1 MSYEADVAQVAES
14 LAQLLASGNTLPPGE
29 LPAVNAARL
38 GVRRLCARVL
48 GDAAPVLPVRVGDG
62 RPDIADLARS
72 PIATLRGLLAKDPPE
87 LVAAGDHRP
96 AKDAAAP
103 SVWRTL
109 WAATA
114 LAADGWSRADRA
126 SRPAGAQAWSTV
138 ADIAAV
144 AEAAALVDCD
154 LADPRRGALRV
165 HRSDDSWRVGIAA
178 AEVRRL
184 ANTGPLPPAE
194 PLRPDGKSL
203 LPLRVRSLADL
214 PAALTRLAQLVRVAG
229 HLRPESVGA
238 LAAAHARTLVLVAQI
253 MDRDLAGG
261 ATHGGVMPRLS
272 DALRAHAV
280 ALVHARGALH
290 RMRSIS
296 ADDPRPARQMVQ
308 VRTTLRAIGDRLRGE
323 RAEPARRVLIE
334 VVRPALALAP
344 AVRDLAE
351 WQVSCGHWYARAEG
365 RGRFE
370 WTPTGAG
377 FEPPAIDAVRTAAAD
392 AARLMARLP
401 AVSPAADAGR
411 SARGVLDPVLLG
423 HHRRRHS
430 SPADEPGAATVTQVR

>member
-1 MSYEADVAQVAES
+1 MSYEADIAQVAES
-14 LAQLLASGNTLPPGE
+14 LAQLLASGNPPPSGE
-29 LPAVNAARL
+29 LRAVNAGRL
-38 GVRRLCARVL
+38 GVRRLCAQVL
-48 GDAAPVLPVRVGDG
+48 GDVAPVLPVRVDDG

-72 PIATLRGLLAKDPPE
+72 PIATLRGLLGKDPPE
-87 LVAAGDHRP
+87 VAAAGNYRP
-96 AKDAAAP
+96 AKEVGVP

-114 LAADGWSRADRA
+114 LAADGWSRADLA

-144 AEAAALVDCD
+144 AEAAALVDRD
-154 LADPRRGALRV
+154 LVDPRRGGLRV
-165 HRSDDSWRVGIAA
+165 HRSDDWWRVGIAA

-238 LAAAHARTLVLVAQI
+238 LAGAHARTLVLVAQI
-253 MDRDLAGG
+253 MDRDLAGR
-261 ATHGGVMPRLS
+261 ATHGGVMPGLS

-280 ALVHARGALH
+280 ALVHVRGALH

-296 ADDPRPARQMVQ
+296 ADDARPVRQMAQ
-308 VRTTLRAIGDRLRGE
+308 VRTALHAIGDRLSGE

-334 VVRPALALAP
+334 AVRPALALAP
-344 AVRDLAE
+344 ALRDLAD
-351 WQVSCGHWYARAEG
+351 WQVSCGQWYARAEG

-392 AARLMARLP
+392 AARLTARLP

-430 SPADEPGAATVTQVR
+430 SPADEPGAATVTHVR

>member
-1 MSYEADVAQVAES
+1 
-14 LAQLLASGNTLPPGE
+14 
-29 LPAVNAARL
+29 
-38 GVRRLCARVL
+38 
-48 GDAAPVLPVRVGDG
+48 VLPVRVGDG

-87 LVAAGDHRP
+87 LVAAGDHRQ

-144 AEAAALVDCD
+144 AEAAALVDRD
-154 LADPRRGALRV
+154 LVDPRRSGLRV
-165 HRSDDSWRVGIAA
+165 HRSDDWWRVGIAA

-194 PLRPDGKSL
+194 PLRPDGKRL

-238 LAAAHARTLVLVAQI
+238 LAGAQARTLVLVAQI

-261 ATHGGVMPRLS
+261 ATHGGVMPGLS
-272 DALRAHAV
+272 DALRTHAV
-280 ALVHARGALH
+280 ALVNVRGALH

-296 ADDPRPARQMVQ
+296 ADDPRPARQMAQ
-308 VRTTLRAIGDRLRGE
+308 VRTTLRAIGDRLGE

-334 VVRPALALAP
+334 TVRPALALAP
-344 AVRDLAE
+344 AVRDLAD

-377 FEPPAIDAVRTAAAD
+377 FEPPAIGAVRTAAAD

-401 AVSPAADAGR
+401 TVSPAAQVGR
-411 SARGVLDPVLLG
+411 SPRGVLDPVLLG
-423 HHRRRHS
+423 RHRTRHS